1 MYNICWQ
8 LNLWL
13 LSIGLPVNC
22 DFVCIDA
29 ENISFVLLQAF
40 KQLFIV
46 FLYTSLSWVKGNVL
60 FCLLSWFLEVASSFS
75 KHPALPFSF
84 YYYNN
89 NNEASLFLLQ
99 FDHFCIVQVAWRLIK
114 ADRDES
120 SPYAAMIAAQGVAQR
135 CKYFTMENYI
145 SCW

>member
-1 MYNICWQ
+1 LLTAQFMATVDWPPCQ
-8 LNLWL
+8 LWFHLYRCREYIVC
-13 LSIGLPVNC
+13 SIT
-22 DFVCIDA
+22 
-29 ENISFVLLQAF
+29 SFQTA
-40 KQLFIV
+40 IYC